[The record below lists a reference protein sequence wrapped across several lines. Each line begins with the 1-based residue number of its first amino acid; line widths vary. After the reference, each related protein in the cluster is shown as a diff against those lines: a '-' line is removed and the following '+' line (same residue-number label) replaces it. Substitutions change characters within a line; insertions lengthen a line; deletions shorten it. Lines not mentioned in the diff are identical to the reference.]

1 MRKLLILLAM
11 VLCMAIPVAAQDYTA
26 PEVPDS
32 AQDLMPV
39 HKETF
44 WEGVL
49 EIFGNAVS
57 DLQPKFISACGVCVS
72 LIAVVMLV
80 SITEGVV
87 KSGQQVF
94 AFVSA
99 IAVSMLLIGN
109 TKSMITLAG
118 NTVKELS
125 EYGKLLLPVMTAV
138 LASQGG
144 PVTSAALYAGTAAF
158 DAVLGRLIAALLIP
172 VVFLFLTIAVVY
184 AATGEEMLKRLRDF
198 TKSFCSWALKIIL
211 YIFTG
216 YVTVTGVVSGATD
229 AAALKATK
237 LTISG
242 MIPVVGGILSEASE
256 AVLVGAGVMKNAAG
270 IYGLL
275 ALIALWIAPFLQIA
289 VQYLLLKA
297 TAAICEVFGAKRIT
311 DLIGAFSASMGLL
324 LAMTGSVCFML
335 LISTVCFMRGFG

>member
-1 MRKLLILLAM
+1 MRKVFLLFAM
-11 VLCMAIPVAAQDYTA
+11 LFCMAIPAAAQDYTV

-32 AQDLMPV
+32 VQDLMPV

-49 EIFGNAVS
+49 EIFSNALE
-57 DLQPKFISACGVCVS
+57 DLQPKFVSACGICAS

-80 SITEGVV
+80 SVTEMFV
-87 KSGQQVF
+87 KSGQQIF
-94 AFVSA
+94 AFVAA

-109 TKSMITLAG
+109 AKSMITLAG
-118 NTVKELS
+118 DTVKELS
-125 EYGKLLLPVMTAV
+125 EYGKLLLPVMTGV
-138 LASQGG
+138 LAAQGG
-144 PVTSAALYAGTAAF
+144 TVTSAALYAGTAAF
-158 DAVLGRLIAALLIP
+158 DAVLGWLIATLLIP
-172 VVFLFLTIAVVY
+172 LVFMFLALAAVH
-184 AATGEEMLKRLRDF
+184 AATGEQTLKRLRDF
-198 TKSFCSWALKIIL
+198 IKNFCSWALKIIL

-216 YVTVTGVVSGATD
+216 YITVTGVVSGTTD

-237 LTISG
+237 ITISG

-256 AVLVGAGVMKNAAG
+256 AVLVGAGIMKNGAG

-275 ALIALWIAPFLQIA
+275 ALIALWISPFMQIA

-297 TAAICEVFGAKRIT
+297 TAMICEVFGAKRIT

-324 LAMTGSVCFML
+324 LAMTGAVCFML
-335 LISTVCFMRGFG
+335 LISTVCFMRGVL